1 MICSIGGERLRRHD
15 LDAEAG
21 EPDIAVLRR
30 GDEADR
36 RDAEV
41 LEDLRAEPDLAPLAL
56 ALGLRA
62 AIALFAV
69 LRDCRHR
76 HADRAVA
83 QEDEH
88 ALPLALEM
96 LQHLRHRAAAA

>member
-1 MICSIGGERLRRHD
+1 MSRATAPSLRDRLRRHD

-21 EPDIAVLRR
+21 EPDVAVLRR
-30 GDEADR
+30 GDQADR

-56 ALGLRA
+56 PLGLGAGVALLAVLVPALGDR
-62 AIALFAV
+62 
-69 LRDCRHR
+69 RHR

-88 ALPLALEM
+88 ALPF
-96 LQHLRHRAAAA
+96 